1 MMLRSAVCLLLL
13 AVPCGAF
20 MEDLLRQMGQNGGG
34 GFGGFEMGGE
44 MAPAEAEWPEHVDDE
59 ISSDFNWMKASTWH
73 WNGWNNVVFH
83 ADGRFEAPSAEC
95 AQENM
100 CKWTANDGK
109 IYILWGEAGLHVL
122 RAQVNDATAGN
133 VLRGTREMDGDD
145 CEARFVSRDASA
157 VEMDPY
163 EVLGVDQEASERDVK
178 RAYRKLS
185 VKYHPDKNQG
195 NDAAIETFNKIREAY
210 EILGNPDK
218 KILYDTGGLEAVK
231 GAEKEGAGGAMD
243 PFSAFFG
250 GGGGG
255 RRGRNANKGPDASVE
270 MAVSLAQLYSG
281 ATAGATIQ
289 RRVVCR
295 GCRKSRKGKCAECGA
310 CPPETK
316 MVQRQMGPGTFDNV
330 VIP

>member
-1 MMLRSAVCLLLL
+1 MAGGRYLSLVLYAVPLTHHTNPPPFPPRFTCSSGCALRSL
-13 AVPCGAF
+13 APLA
-20 MEDLLRQMGQNGGG
+20 
-34 GFGGFEMGGE
+34 
-44 MAPAEAEWPEHVDDE
+44 
-59 ISSDFNWMKASTWH
+59 
-73 WNGWNNVVFH
+73 
-83 ADGRFEAPSAEC
+83 
-95 AQENM
+95 
-100 CKWTANDGK
+100 GK

-133 VLRGTREMDGDD
+133 ILRGTRELDGDD
-145 CEARFVSRDASA
+145 CEAKFLSRDASA

-218 KILYDTGGLEAVK
+218 KILYDTGGLEAIK
-231 GAEKEGAGGAMD
+231 GAEKEGAGGATD

-330 VIP
+330 VMPNAFRCNGCFARM